1 MIFVLCYN
9 RNNLIKYKEN
19 IKEALEE
26 KIDKN
31 KTVKTAHNLPYARML
46 FIDKEISKG
55 EYPSVPKLAAKYE
68 GVSVI
73 TIKRDID

>member
-46 FIDKEISKG
+46 FIDKEISK
-55 EYPSVPKLAAKYE
+55 ENILPFRNLQQNTKA
-68 GVSVI
+68 
-73 TIKRDID
+73 